1 MLICEGA
8 HACAADGEMKAP
20 RPGSSPE
27 QGKESAPGS
36 RAAEVF
42 SRTLM
47 ERLLMLRP
55 PPHIKASSLS
65 AGSFKA

>member
-8 HACAADGEMKAP
+8 HTCAANSEMKVL
-20 RPGSSPE
+20 RPESGPERGRESS
-27 QGKESAPGS
+27 PGS

-47 ERLLMLRP
+47 KRL
-55 PPHIKASSLS
+55 
-65 AGSFKA
+65 